1 VFTPERL
8 VLARKRRRMTQA
20 ALAAAS
26 GLSAQSINAFEKHRK
41 APSADTLT
49 ALAEILRFPVA
60 FFQAPPAP
68 EMQLDAVSFRAPT
81 KMSALERDA
90 TLSSG
95 AVASTLNAWMEERFR
110 LPAPNVPTYPH
121 LTPEQAAEQVRAAWG
136 LGEAPVPNLVHLL
149 EANGVRV
156 FSLAPDCLDAD
167 AFSTVQSG
175 TPYIFLNTRKT
186 GERGRFDAAHELG
199 HLVLHSEHRIPGG
212 REGEPEANSFAS
224 AFLMPRAG
232 IIAQRLN
239 DASVE
244 RILSA
249 KRRWGVSAMAL
260 AYRLRDLGLLSEWRH
275 TQTVKKLAQMGYRT
289 GEPGSLLAR
298 ESSQLLAKVFDALRT
313 KSMAPADI
321 AAHMGIH
328 LDDLN
333 DYVFGLVPVSVPGG
347 GRKSPAPRPELRL
360 VHTSPAS
367 PSRPGAVPMAPSA
380 STAVTGPARPPL
392 DESIDEGTGR
402 PIPLR
407 HPGRSRMSGPQS
419 PRRT

>member
-1 VFTPERL
+1 MFTPERL
-8 VLARKRRRMTQA
+8 VLARKRRRMSQA

-26 GLSAQSINAFEKHRK
+26 GLSPQSINAFEKHRK
-41 APSADTLT
+41 VPSAETL
-49 ALAEILRFPVA
+49 ASLAWILRFPVA

-95 AVASTLNAWMEERFR
+95 AVASTLNAWLEERFR
-110 LPAPNVPTYPH
+110 LPTPNVPTYPH

-167 AFSTVQSG
+167 AFSTIHAG
-175 TPYIFLNTRKT
+175 TPYVFLNTRKT

-212 REGEPEANSFAS
+212 REGEPEANAFAS

-249 KRRWGVSAMAL
+249 KRRWGVSAIAL
-260 AYRLRDLGLLSEWRH
+260 AYRLRALGLLSEWRH
-275 TQTVKKLAQMGYRT
+275 TQTVKKLAQMGYRSS
-289 GEPGSLLAR
+289 EPGSLLAR
-298 ESSQLLAKVFDALRT
+298 ESSQLLAKVFEALRAKGMT
-313 KSMAPADI
+313 AADV

-328 LDDLN
+328 PDDLN
-333 DYVFGLVPVSVPGG
+333 DYVFGLVPISVPGEG
-347 GRKSPAPRPELRL
+347 KNAAAPRPELRL
-360 VHTSPAS
+360 VHDAAPAGHAQAGTNL
-367 PSRPGAVPMAPSA
+367 RAPSA
-380 STAVTGPARPPL
+380 STAVTMPTKTPFAEPDDDTPAP
-392 DESIDEGTGR
+392 

-407 HPGRSRMSGPQS
+407 RPARSGPVT
-419 PRRT
+419 PRGG